1 MEGRNVRG
9 WVRLRSGLVEIWENP
24 DVPFAVG
31 ADAFARYA
39 ARGDW
44 ILLFNALALCTGRI
58 YRA

>member
-1 MEGRNVRG
+1 MERSEGRG
-9 WVRLRSGLVEIWENP
+9 WVRLRSGLVEVWENP

-44 ILLFNALALCTGRI
+44 VLLFNALTLSTARL
-58 YRA
+58 YAV